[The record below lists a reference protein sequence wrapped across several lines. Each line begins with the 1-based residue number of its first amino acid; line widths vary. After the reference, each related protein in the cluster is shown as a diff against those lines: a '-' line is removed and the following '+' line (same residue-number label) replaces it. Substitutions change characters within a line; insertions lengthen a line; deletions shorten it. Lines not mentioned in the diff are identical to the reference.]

1 MFGFKWTQMSSFLML
16 LHLTAINGRYSAF
29 IVRDG
34 DDVTL
39 PCENVTHNQ
48 NECENTNWLFS
59 GAGNTPS
66 VELVNLGRI
75 VENAISEGLSVTADC
90 SLVIKNV
97 TREDVGRYSCRQFR
111 SGQQHGE
118 DAHVYLSVVT
128 MEEDKDNDNV
138 KLSCSVSTY
147 GWCTQRMNWLFNS
160 NNIRDVKTSQS
171 YCTSSLTFM
180 NSPDTDTSS
189 YGLSVCQT
197 VDIFTGKVKQFTF
210 SRQSGEAATTMG
222 TIENGTKATAADDT
236 RSPQDW
242 WRYTIVCVCLAALII
257 TVVAVNIWTK
267 TKGNKTQMDENQVH
281 NIENDSTVIYE
292 NLGDL
297 DASVRLH

>member
-1 MFGFKWTQMSSFLML
+1 MSGFRWTQMSSFLML
-16 LHLTAINGRYSAF
+16 LHLTAINGQYSAF

-75 VENAISEGLSVTADC
+75 VENAKSERLSVTADC
-90 SLVIKNV
+90 SLVIKKV
-97 TREDVGRYSCRQFR
+97 THEDVGRYSCRQFR
-111 SGQQHGE
+111 SGRQHGE
-118 DAHVYLSVVT
+118 DAQVYLSVVT

-138 KLSCSVSTY
+138 TLSCSVSTY

-160 NNIRDVKTSQS
+160 NDIRDVKTSQS
-171 YCTSSLTFM
+171 YCASSLTFM

-189 YGLSVCQT
+189 YGLFVCET
-197 VDIFTGKVKQFTF
+197 VDIFTGRVKQFTF
-210 SRQSGEAATTMG
+210 SRQSSGEAATTMG
-222 TIENGTKATAADDT
+222 TIENGTKADDT

-257 TVVAVNIWTK
+257 TVVAVNIRTK
-267 TKGNKTQMDENQVH
+267 TKGNKTQMGENQVH
-281 NIENDSTVIYE
+281 NIENDGTVIYE